1 MSGGERVEH
10 LLLLVLYSISPVLLA
25 YWLAVITETK
35 YSRPPIY
42 RASRGKEKRPGKS
55 GGPVNRGLI
64 YIDLHIKLVFGGKE
78 LTPVNWGFT
87 VLYYTIQFYIQIRKV
102 PILKS
107 YVCICLYI
115 KATTDTV
122 RGKIEVRQD

>member
-55 GGPVNRGLI
+55 RGPVNRSLI
-64 YIDLHIKLVFGGKE
+64 YIDLHIKLVFWGKGIKPGKSGD
-78 LTPVNWGFT
+78 TVNRGPVNRGFT
-87 VLYYTIQFYIQIRKV
+87 VIT
-102 PILKS
+102 
-107 YVCICLYI
+107 
-115 KATTDTV
+115 
-122 RGKIEVRQD
+122 